1 VARHRQPAHFK
12 INNRGYAVSDR
23 ISLHGL
29 RVRGHH
35 GVFDFERRDGQ
46 DFVVDVELEL
56 DLTRAAASDDVTD
69 TVHYGELAGRL
80 AEVIAGE
87 PVNLIETL
95 AERLAAVCLAD
106 ARVDA
111 ATVTVH
117 KPQAPIPHEFA
128 DVAVTVRRAR

>member
-1 VARHRQPAHFK
+1 M
-12 INNRGYAVSDR
+12 SDLIQLR
-23 ISLHGL
+23 GL

-46 DFVVDVELEL
+46 DFVIDVDLEL
-56 DLTRAAASDDVTD
+56 DLAPAAASDEVTD

-80 AEVIAGE
+80 AEVVAGD
-87 PVNLIETL
+87 PVNLIEKL
-95 AERLAAVCLAD
+95 ADRLVAVCLAD
-106 ARVDA
+106 QRVHA

-128 DVAVTVRRAR
+128 DVAVTLRRGR